1 MPVSIRTLLPWL
13 TVLTCACSAGVP
25 APAPPPALAPLPL
38 PPPVLDLELVS
49 GERRTVQLAL
59 ENSNCEGA
67 ITYIVSTDA
76 PWVHLPEPAEVA
88 GLASGARGTLPVG
101 LDLPGVAVGE
111 RQARLAVSCPNCPPD
126 CLYAREVVL
135 RVAVVSHRLPAVDLT
150 LGLFHD
156 LAAAR
161 AGERLRD
168 THQREVFAVLSAAV
182 PGFQAYLRRL
192 RLETGAE
199 PRIRVLPAGE
209 GTMAWP
215 ANWPLP
221 EAPPMLLREG
231 SVDLLFEFH
240 PADDVRP
247 ARLPQPGAGAP
258 TPPPLLHYEVD
269 PERWPRG
276 GRVRHLLC
284 SHPATLRHVVG
295 KLTYGDG
302 TADRLDEGIDEGR
315 WSDCP
320 VPAPGADVRAY
331 LLEQAARGQAPTGVV
346 VASAYFLNDRTAAG
360 PVIAIPLLVD

>member
-1 MPVSIRTLLPWL
+1 MPVSPRTPLTWL
-13 TVLTCACSAGVP
+13 TVLICACTVGSRTP
-25 APAPPPALAPLPL
+25 TPPPPPPT
-38 PPPVLDLELVS
+38 PPPVVDLELVS
-49 GERRTVQLAL
+49 GERRTETLTLA
-59 ENSNCEGA
+59 NSNCEGA
-67 ITYIVSTDA
+67 ITYTVSTDA

-101 LDLPGVAVGE
+101 LDLAGADVGE
-111 RQARLAVSCPNCPPD
+111 RQARLAVSCPNCPPE
-126 CLYAREVVL
+126 CNYPREVVL

-156 LAAAR
+156 LAAAP
-161 AGERLRD
+161 AGERLRE
-168 THQREVFAVLSAAV
+168 TEPPEVFAVLSAAV

-192 RLETGAE
+192 RRETGAQ
-199 PRIRVLPAGE
+199 PSIRVLPAGE
-209 GTMAWP
+209 GTAEWP
-215 ANWPLP
+215 ARWPLP

-240 PADDVRP
+240 PADDVQP

-258 TPPPLLHYEVD
+258 TPPPLLHYQVD

-276 GRVRHLLC
+276 GRVRHRLC
-284 SHPATLRHVVG
+284 SEPATLRHVVG

-302 TADRLDEGIDEGR
+302 TADRREEEIDENR

-320 VPAPGADVRAY
+320 LPAAGASVRAY
-331 LLEQAARGQAPTGVV
+331 ELEQPARGQSPSGLV
-346 VASAYFLNDRTAAG
+346 VASAYFLDNRTEAG